1 MYTTSNLSDV
11 ATHFR
16 QNASSDRAQ
25 AEHTKRKTD
34 KRDLLVAARTW
45 EQAAEFIDN
54 VRIIPMQTR

>member
-16 QNASSDRAQ
+16 QNASSARARS
-25 AEHTKRKTD
+25 EIVKRKTE
-34 KRDLLVAARTW
+34 KRDLLVQAATW

>member
-16 QNASSDRAQ
+16 QNASSARAQ
-25 AEHTKRKTD
+25 AENSKRQTD

-45 EQAAEFIDN
+45 EQAAEFMDN
-54 VRIIPMQTR
+54 VRIIPVQTR